1 MAARI
6 HGLARHAGWMLGA
19 DAVGL
24 GKARGL
30 RRLVPRRG
38 RRRAVVVAL
47 VGHGDYCFVLV
58 ELSVLEV
65 DEGVLGGV
73 VEDAVLSG
81 FVLLEPLGVDE
92 TLPFADIDAEVE
104 VSVDGVLAEL
114 ELLLGEDVSVEAVV
128 VGGVATTVVEVVD
141 EPGVALVP
149 ELL

>member
-6 HGLARHAGWMLGA
+6 HGLARLAGWMLGA

-30 RRLVPRRG
+30 RRFVPRRG
-38 RRRAVVVAL
+38 RRRVVVVAL

-58 ELSVLEV
+58 ELSLLEL
-65 DEGVLGGV
+65 DAGVLDD
-73 VEDAVLSG
+73 DAVLSG
-81 FVLLEPLGVDE
+81 VVLLEPPGVVEDE

-104 VSVDGVLAEL
+104 VSVDGVLDEL
-114 ELLLGEDVSVEAVV
+114 ELLLGDEVSVEAVV
-128 VGGVATTVVEVVD
+128 VGGVVATVVEVVV
-141 EPGVALVP
+141 EPGVALAP

>member
-6 HGLARHAGWMLGA
+6 HGLARLAGGVLGA

-30 RRLVPRRG
+30 RRLVARRG
-38 RRRAVVVAL
+38 RRRVVVVAL
-47 VGHGDYCFVLV
+47 VRHGAYCFVLV
-58 ELSVLEV
+58 EVSALELVLLES
-65 DEGVLGGV
+65 LGGV
-73 VEDAVLSG
+73 ED
-81 FVLLEPLGVDE
+81 EDE

-104 VSVDGVLAEL
+104 VSEDGVLDEL
-114 ELLLGEDVSVEAVV
+114 ELLLGDEVSVEAVV
-128 VGGVATTVVEVVD
+128 VGGVVATVVVVVV